1 MKYVKLTAKP
11 DTWFKEGTE
20 VYDYNCN
27 APEQL
32 QRVSLEEWESCVNF
46 EEWESCVNFE
56 GIKGICVRG
65 LRNTQLEYEIEIFG
79 EGDRWDGEFCWCD
92 EFEVEIV
99 DEPF

>member
-27 APEQL
+27 PPEQL
-32 QRVSLEEWESCVNF
+32 LRVTLEEWERCVNF
-46 EEWESCVNFE
+46 V
-56 GIKGICVRG
+56 GIKAICVCGFHIPQRE
-65 LRNTQLEYEIEIFG
+65 NEIDILG
-79 EGDRWDGEFCWCD
+79 EGGCWDGEFCSID

-99 DEPF
+99 NEPC

>member
-20 VYDYNCN
+20 VYDYNCH

-32 QRVSLEEWESCVNF
+32 QRVSLKEWESCVTF
-46 EEWESCVNFE
+46 A
-56 GIKGICVRG
+56 GMKAICVRG
-65 LRNTQLEYEIEIFG
+65 LRNTQLDYEIEIFG
-79 EGDRWDGEFCWCD
+79 EGERWDGEFCACD

>member
-20 VYDYNCN
+20 VYDYNCRP
-27 APEQL
+27 PEQL
-32 QRVSLEEWESCVNF
+32 LRVTL

-56 GIKGICVRG
+56 GICVCGYRIP
-65 LRNTQLEYEIEIFG
+65 QLENEIDIFE
-79 EGDRWDGEFCWCD
+79 EGGRWDGEFCSVD

-99 DEPF
+99 DEPC

>member
-1 MKYVKLTAKP
+1 MKFVKLTAKP

-32 QRVSLEEWESCVNF
+32 QRVSLD
-46 EEWESCVNFE
+46 EWESCVNFE
-56 GIKGICVRG
+56 GIKAICVRG

-79 EGDRWDGEFCWCD
+79 KGERWDGECCWCD